1 MRPEMDAMTRMVRQA
16 SRAGVHVP
24 CSRVE
29 WAQQALAA
37 DVRDRALAAAACSSC
52 DRLTAC
58 AHIADAAPPSAG
70 VAAGVDY
77 GPVGAIGPRCA
88 L

>member
-1 MRPEMDAMTRMVRQA
+1 MSAEMDAMTQMVRQA
-16 SRAGVHVP
+16 SRAGAWVP
-24 CSRVE
+24 CVGIE

-37 DVRDRALAAAACSSC
+37 DARDRALAAAACSSC

-58 AHIADAAPPSAG
+58 AHIADAAPPSGG